1 MWNMPVICFGQV
13 HWDGYVWI
21 CVCSTERQW
30 VTRYRGPERKHL
42 CEDVKP
48 ATSYSL
54 RLSCVDVGG
63 QSKVWEPKCINWFIR
78 SHCTPCVVYWLIVL
92 VVQCSDDLTVHTH
105 IPPPGR
111 CRPPRIMGDVKH
123 KELILQW
130 GEALIFSFDIHYFFF
145 SFASSSLNEINRL
158 SKNRTPPPP

>member
-63 QSKVWEPKCINWFIR
+63 QSKVWEPKCINWFSRLIHKI
-78 SHCTPCVVYWLIVL
+78 SLYSLCCILTHCVGCAVLRWLDGAHSYSAPWPLSTPKDHGWCQTQGADFAV
-92 VVQCSDDLTVHTH
+92 
-105 IPPPGR
+105 G
-111 CRPPRIMGDVKH
+111 
-123 KELILQW
+123 W
-130 GEALIFSFDIHYFFF
+130 GSYFFF
-145 SFASSSLNEINRL
+145 WYPLFFLLLCLFKSQWNKQII
-158 SKNRTPPPP
+158 